1 MGYLKRKYSY
11 VFTIAFIIV
20 DLIFAVL
27 TKVGRIDDIVGIIAG
42 IILIVALYI
51 ITRLFARINTQRGR
65 LALSFLSAIFIFLT
79 VVPLAATSIVA

>member
-1 MGYLKRKYSY
+1 MKRKYSY

-51 ITRLFARINTQRGR
+51 ITRLFASINTQRGR

>member
-1 MGYLKRKYSY
+1 MKRKYSY

-20 DLIFAVL
+20 DLFFAIL
-27 TKVGRIDDIVGIIAG
+27 TKIGKIDDIVGIIAG
-42 IILIVALYI
+42 VILIIALYI

-65 LALSFLSAIFIFLT
+65 FTLSLFSAVFIFLS